1 MSSLE
6 RCTPHRYTARVTRS
20 WADDIEL
27 RRIPWICYF
36 LTISVNGLHAIKT
49 REYWKTKSK
58 TKFSSLVLS
67 NVTVPV
73 LSGWAVSGSSE
84 AGGHPGQHASPATWP
99 GQHNMWRRHSR
110 WKAVGDINKYL
121 LNNYNNIVTVSNI
134 QIWYSW
140 RLWDQNSKKQ
150 SSYWLLLHIAIRY
163 ILLHP
168 LQVLTVN

>member
-6 RCTPHRYTARVTRS
+6 RCTAHRYTARVTRS

-27 RRIPWICYF
+27 RRIPSICHF

-73 LSGWAVSGSSE
+73 LSGSSSE
-84 AGGHPGQHASPATWP
+84 AGGHPALASTPATWP
-99 GQHNMWRRHSR
+99 GQHNQWRRHSR
-110 WKAVGDINKYL
+110 RKAVGDINKYL
-121 LNNYNNIVTVSNI
+121 LNNYNNIVTSLLCPISRQVCLTFG
-134 QIWYSW
+134 W
-140 RLWDQNSKKQ
+140 
-150 SSYWLLLHIAIRY
+150 SSVVFALWLLIEKKFLK
-163 ILLHP
+163 LPKGELMLP
-168 LQVLTVN
+168 